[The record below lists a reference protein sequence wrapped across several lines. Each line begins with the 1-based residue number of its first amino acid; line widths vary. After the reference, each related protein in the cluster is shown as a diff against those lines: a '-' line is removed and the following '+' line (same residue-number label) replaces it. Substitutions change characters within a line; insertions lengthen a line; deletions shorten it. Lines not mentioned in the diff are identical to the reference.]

1 MFRVKRLLIIR
12 GEEIKVVE
20 RTRSTAC
27 ATPKLHSG
35 CERHYRLIPI
45 RRAIRE
51 ERQRVRPA
59 LANLRGSVSCTQKTT
74 NQSRAI
80 EAAHVATY
88 PVISM
93 SGIRDPRSSWQAA
106 GIACVRERL
115 AREQPGALVDLPEA
129 Q

>member
-74 NQSRAI
+74 KQARAI
-80 EAAHVATY
+80 EAAHLATY
-88 PVISM
+88 PFISM
-93 SGIRDPRSSWQAA
+93 SGTRDVWQVSLSNWPCK
-106 GIACVRERL
+106 IDSQV
-115 AREQPGALVDLPEA
+115 VDSHF
-129 Q
+129 